1 MVAAVLIIVSA
12 VTFIGMRVESF
23 GYIFGSNLE
32 MGNKAAFSAGR
43 QAIVGIVLFMITWI
57 ISVIASFMPVG
68 TKNVD

>member
-32 MGNKAAFSAGR
+32 MGKKAAFSVGR